1 MTAWLELRRR
11 SVLAGL
17 MAGAASPGWAQDG
30 SRALRMG
37 VGAQV
42 TSIDPQYHNISPN
55 NAFGSMVYGALV
67 DTDAQCRLIPGLAL
81 SWTPLTETLWEFKLR
96 PGVTFHNGRP
106 FTADDVAFTFERI
119 PTVVNSPGSYSTYI
133 YSIATVEIK
142 DPLTLHLHTK
152 GPDPLLPAS
161 MSQVWMLNRA
171 THTGSTIDQFNSGEK
186 AIESLDTFE
195 PDMLISDVIMTGMT
209 GIEAA
214 IATRA
219 KRPSC
224 KILLFSGQ
232 AATADLLEKAR
243 AQGHEFEILA
253 KPVHP
258 TDLLAKLRRQS

>member
-1 MTAWLELRRR
+1 MLYWYNGICAGFVMPCKQEHQIGDHAMSEAAAATTSKPR
-11 SVLAGL
+11 VL
-17 MAGAASPGWAQDG
+17 
-30 SRALRMG
+30 
-37 VGAQV
+37 V
-42 TSIDPQYHNISPN
+42 
-55 NAFGSMVYGALV
+55 
-67 DTDAQCRLIPGLAL
+67 
-81 SWTPLTETLWEFKLR
+81 
-96 PGVTFHNGRP
+96 
-106 FTADDVAFTFERI
+106 ADDEQVIANTLAIILNQAGFE
-119 PTVVNSPGSYSTYI
+119 
-133 YSIATVEIK
+133 A
-142 DPLTLHLHTK
+142 
-152 GPDPLLPAS
+152 
-161 MSQVWMLNRA
+161 RA
-171 THTGSTIDQFNSGEK
+171 VYSGEK

-214 IATRA
+214 IVTRA